1 MEYADKVKIGIFGD
15 VSKNVN
21 NYDKLKVFSNIP
33 NMINP
38 ISQKV
43 NASPLSKLEKIAK
56 TKKLES

>member
-21 NYDKLKVFSNIP
+21 NYDKVRVFSNIP

-38 ISQKV
+38 ISLKV
-43 NASPLSKLEKIAK
+43 NASPLSKIEKIAK
-56 TKKLES
+56 AKKLES